1 MIKINL
7 LPKTLRKRVEP
18 GWWRIIAIA
27 FPVVTLAIVGIT
39 QWGLS
44 NTITQLNSQRDQLSL
59 EVNALD
65 RYVKGQQQLN
75 VQQRELQSIVSI
87 KSDLERDA
95 VKWSSQLSAFVERM
109 PRSNGSKTAVAL
121 RSLSLRRVAPAAGGA
136 VTYDGKNV
144 TSEFTI
150 QADAPQMGDI
160 IRFVSAFESDP
171 KFGIQFN
178 QAGYAKETNRYQ
190 FTASIGLVSDTA
202 PTDGTAQPGQT
213 APTSGQPAGTPTT
226 QPAGVPPTTQ
236 PAGAPTTKPGGS

>member
-18 GWWRIIAIA
+18 GWWRIIAVA

-44 NTITQLNSQRDQLSL
+44 NTISQLNSQRDQLTL

-75 VQQRELQSIVSI
+75 AQQRELESIVSI
-87 KSDLERDA
+87 KSTLERDA
-95 VKWSSQLSAFVERM
+95 VKWSTQLSAFVEKM
-109 PRSNGSKTAVAL
+109 PRSSGSRTAVAL
-121 RSLSLRRVAPAAGGA
+121 RSLSLRRVAPPAAGGA
-136 VTYDGKNV
+136 VAYDGKNV
-144 TSEFTI
+144 TSEFAI

-160 IRFVSAFESDP
+160 IRFVSAFENDP

-190 FTASIGLVSDTA
+190 FTATIGLV
-202 PTDGTAQPGQT
+202 TDPPPADGSAQPGAGQP
-213 APTSGQPAGTPTT
+213 AQPAGTPTT
-226 QPAGVPPTTQ
+226 GT
-236 PAGAPTTKPGGS
+236 PGGS

>member
-1 MIKINL
+1 LIKINL

-18 GWWRIIAIA
+18 GWWRIIAVA

-44 NTITQLNSQRDQLSL
+44 NTITQLGSQRDQLNL

-75 VQQRELQSIVSI
+75 AQQRELESIVSI
-87 KSDLERDA
+87 KSTLERDA

-109 PRSNGSKTAVAL
+109 PRSNGSRTAVAL
-121 RSLSLRRVAPAAGGA
+121 RSLSLRRVTPQAAGGA

-160 IRFVSAFESDP
+160 IRFVSAFENDP

-190 FTASIGLVSDTA
+190 FTASIGLVGDTA

-213 APTSGQPAGTPTT
+213 TPPSSQPTGTPT
-226 QPAGVPPTTQ
+226 TTQ
-236 PAGAPTTKPGGS
+236 PAGAPTTKAPGGS

>member
-18 GWWRIIAIA
+18 GWWRIIAVA

-44 NTITQLNSQRDQLSL
+44 NTITQLGSQRDQLNL

-75 VQQRELQSIVSI
+75 AQQRELESIVSI
-87 KSDLERDA
+87 KSALERDA
-95 VKWSSQLSAFVERM
+95 VKWSSQLSAFVEKM
-109 PRSNGSKTAVAL
+109 PRSNGARTAVAL
-121 RSLSLRRVAPAAGGA
+121 RSLSLRRVAPAAAGSPT
-136 VTYDGKNV
+136 VNYDGKNV
-144 TSEFTI
+144 TSEFAI

-160 IRFVSAFESDP
+160 IRFVNAFETDP

-178 QAGYAKETNRYQ
+178 QASYTKESNRYQ
-190 FTASIGLVSDTA
+190 FTATIGLVTDPA
-202 PTDGTAQPGQT
+202 PADGAAQPGTAQPG
-213 APTSGQPAGTPTT
+213 AAQPAGTPTT
-226 QPAGVPPTTQ
+226 PPA
-236 PAGAPTTKPGGS
+236 PGGS

>member
-1 MIKINL
+1 LIKINL

-18 GWWRIIAIA
+18 GWWRIIAVA

-75 VQQRELQSIVSI
+75 AQQRELESIVSI
-87 KSDLERDA
+87 KSALERDA

-109 PRSNGSKTAVAL
+109 PRSNGSRTAVAL
-121 RSLSLRRVAPAAGGA
+121 RSLALRRVTPAAAGGA

-160 IRFVSAFESDP
+160 IRFVSAFENDP

-178 QAGYAKETNRYQ
+178 QAGYAKDTNRYQ
-190 FTASIGLVSDTA
+190 FTANIGLVSDAA

-213 APTSGQPAGTPTT
+213 TPPAGTPATT
-226 QPAGVPPTTQ
+226 P
-236 PAGAPTTKPGGS
+236 PAGAPTTKAPGGP

>member
-18 GWWRIIAIA
+18 GWWRIIAVA
-27 FPVVTLAIVGIT
+27 FPVVTLGIVGIT

-44 NTITQLNSQRDQLSL
+44 NTITQLGNQRDQLTL

-75 VQQRELQSIVSI
+75 VQQRELESIVSI
-87 KSDLERDA
+87 KTALEHDA

-109 PRSNGSKTAVAL
+109 PRSNGARTAVAL
-121 RSLSLRRVAPAAGGA
+121 RSLSLRRVTAAAAGA
-136 VTYDGKNV
+136 PVVNYDGKNV
-144 TSEFTI
+144 TSEFSI

-160 IRFVSAFESDP
+160 IRFVNAFESDP

-178 QAGYAKETNRYQ
+178 QASYTKESNRYQ
-190 FTASIGLVSDTA
+190 FTATIGLV
-202 PTDGTAQPGQT
+202 TDGTAQPGTAQPGTTQT
-213 APTSGQPAGTPTT
+213 APGTPQPAGTPTT
-226 QPAGVPPTTQ
+226 PPAQ
-236 PAGAPTTKPGGS
+236 GGR

>member
-18 GWWRIIAIA
+18 GWWRIIAVA

-44 NTITQLNSQRDQLSL
+44 NTITQLGSQRDQLNL

-75 VQQRELQSIVSI
+75 AQQRELESIVSI
-87 KSDLERDA
+87 KSALERDA

-109 PRSNGSKTAVAL
+109 PRSNGSRTAVAL
-121 RSLSLRRVAPAAGGA
+121 RSLSLRRVAPQTAGA
-136 VTYDGKNV
+136 PIVNYDGKNV
-144 TSEFTI
+144 TSEFSI

-160 IRFVSAFESDP
+160 IRFVNAFESDP

-178 QAGYAKETNRYQ
+178 QASYTKESNRYQ
-190 FTASIGLVSDTA
+190 FTATIGLVTDPA
-202 PTDGTAQPGQT
+202 PADGTVQPGT
-213 APTSGQPAGTPTT
+213 TQPAGTPTT
-226 QPAGVPPTTQ
+226 PPA
-236 PAGAPTTKPGGS
+236 PGGS